1 MGWGSGVMRGEYGGG
16 GGGGGGGIVRVEDFD
31 VTHRTYIRFT
41 SGIQNPPC
49 EGPLKYY
56 NRMKRPCKYY
66 TRYQAMTMLFH
77 RY

>member
-16 GGGGGGGIVRVEDFD
+16 GRGGWGWVVRVEDFD

-49 EGPLKYY
+49 
-56 NRMKRPCKYY
+56 
-66 TRYQAMTMLFH
+66 
-77 RY
+77 